1 MGWLI
6 ILTIVLAAIGIYL
19 VYMVLALKR
28 ANFTR
33 SYPVINV
40 TRDKGELNNI
50 CS

>member
-6 ILTIVLAAIGIYL
+6 ILTIVLAAIGTYL
-19 VYMVLALKR
+19 VYIVLAFKR

-40 TRDKGELNNI
+40 TRNKGGLNNI
-50 CS
+50 CT